1 MNKNKIFKYVMTGAL
16 SLGVIGGA
24 GVSAFAATNSTS
36 SSATTVEQA
45 KNVKASLD
53 EATKQKAEAIKDK
66 LKTQLADLGVKLPEK
81 GDKAKHD
88 NMFTGLN
95 DTDKAKAQTIM
106 KQLKTGAIT
115 QEKAQTQLADLGV
128 KLPEKGDKAKH
139 DNMFT
144 GLNDTDKAKAQTI
157 MKQLKTGA
165 ITQEKAQTQLA
176 DLGVKL
182 PEKGDKAKYDNMFT
196 GLNDTDKAKAQTIM
210 KQLKTGAITQEK
222 AQTQLAEL
230 GIKLPEKIKQDDLFA
245 NLDKATKTKAQAFVD
260 EAKDQLAK
268 LGINDFHF
276 NGLGESTKAQ

>member
-24 GVSAFAATNSTS
+24 GVSAFAATNSTT
-36 SSATTVEQA
+36 SSAATVEQD

-95 DTDKAKAQTIM
+95 DTDQEKAQTIM

-144 GLNDTDKAKAQTI
+144 GLNDTDQEKAQTI

-165 ITQEKAQTQLA
+165 ITQKKAQTQLA
-176 DLGVKL
+176 DLGV
-182 PEKGDKAKYDNMFT
+182 
-196 GLNDTDKAKAQTIM
+196 
-210 KQLKTGAITQEK
+210 
-222 AQTQLAEL
+222 
-230 GIKLPEKIKQDDLFA
+230 KLPEKIKQDDLFA
-245 NLDKATKTKAQAFVD
+245 NLDKATKTKAQALVD

-276 NGLGESTKAQ
+276 KGLGESTKAQ